1 VRLLFDMDETS
12 QEGLGD
18 DGSFEE
24 VQDAVVRLVAER
36 EEADGRPVNQ
46 FAVAVALEY
55 RHQGTEDGRLALW
68 RTEHVRALLREWFPR
83 KVTLLPDDEELT
95 DERLDAPAAVTAL
108 VGFLDA
114 AGILDP
120 RSDSPQSLYEA
131 ADAERAGWRQGMFDP
146 RFMGTAKFLMLS
158 AAEQGVDVRDEKA
171 LDGFLTRVR
180 DGRSV
185 LDEDQLAQIAQR
197 QQMQALFGTDSP
209 LAGAGSGNALGTG
222 SLLPERTPVIA
233 PVVLAP
239 LEELQEQ
246 ARGSVLLEQL
256 AMLVHEIGP
265 SGYSLTQ
272 TGRLRIADAREL
284 ARRLNTTA
292 GVPAEDTPA
301 RTTAAVRRAPR
312 LPHLRGDNPDAA
324 RTADDLPCL
333 SLLVAWATAAR
344 LIRVHKGRLV
354 AVAKARK
361 DVDDPAALA
370 GRAVRSLP
378 ELRERLLPH
387 PSRKDGEGRL
397 GEWSALF
404 PRFADLVADL
414 LAALYGMPVAS
425 PWPVLWATVRAA
437 YLDDPFFGADDDNSA
452 TQAEAHLRG
461 IVGILE
467 DLDVVSVT
475 RGRPDPDFTDIVR
488 SGALVPSGERQRQ
501 HTLQRALL
509 GTDVELL
516 ALTPLGTHA
525 VRELLLA
532 LGRHAPAVGA
542 LRDEPAPLLL
552 SVLLDEYDTQS
563 ARAELATWNGT
574 SEQLL
579 HAVRAI
585 RLHGRR
591 AAALHLLLDTLPD
604 GPRFMTQARQD
615 PELAPAALL
624 AATDT
629 GLLDVAD
636 LDERE
641 VALLAAESLLTVRE
655 FGGDEELLRGTR
667 RPGDSSARGRQ
678 HGSAPLAK
686 MIGPALASGH
696 PDTAGLDRLRRIDL
710 TPLSRLPGLPGPL
723 RAEQTRKQQ
732 RGRGGKGRGKGKRR
746 RR

>member
-1 VRLLFDMDETS
+1 MRLLFDIDETS
-12 QEGLGD
+12 QEDPGD
-18 DGSFEE
+18 DGSFED
-24 VQDAVVRLVAER
+24 VQDAIVRLVAER
-36 EEADGRPVNQ
+36 EEAGGRPVNE

-83 KVTLLPDDEELT
+83 KVTLLPDDEELS
-95 DERLDAPAAVTAL
+95 DERVDAPGAVCAL

-120 RSDSPQSLYEA
+120 RSDSPQALYEA
-131 ADAERAGWRQGMFDP
+131 AAAERAGWRQDMFDP

-158 AAEQGVDVRDEKA
+158 AAEQGVDVRDEEA
-171 LDGFLTRVR
+171 LDSFLTLVR
-180 DGRSV
+180 DGRSG
-185 LDEDQLAQIAQR
+185 LDQEQLAQIAQR
-197 QQMQALFGTDSP
+197 QHMQELLGTDGP
-209 LAGAGSGNALGTG
+209 LAGAGPGNARGTG
-222 SLLPERTPVIA
+222 SLLRERTPVIA

-239 LEELQEQ
+239 LDDLQEQ
-246 ARGSVLLEQL
+246 ARGSVLLGQL
-256 AMLVHEIGP
+256 ATLVHEIGP
-265 SGYSLTQ
+265 SGRSLTK
-272 TGRLRIADAREL
+272 TGRLRIVDAREL
-284 ARRLNTTA
+284 ARRLDTAA
-292 GVPAEDTPA
+292 GVPAEGAPA
-301 RTTAAVRRAPR
+301 RTTAPVHRAPR

-344 LIRVHKGRLV
+344 LIRVRKGRLV

-370 GRAVRSLP
+370 ARAVRSLP

-387 PSRKDGEGRL
+387 PSRKDGEGGL

-437 YLDDPFFGADDDNSA
+437 YLDDPFFGADDDNSV

-461 IVGILE
+461 IVGVLE
-467 DLDVVSVT
+467 DLGVVSVT
-475 RGRPDPDFTDIVR
+475 RGRPDPDFSALVR
-488 SGALVPSGERQRQ
+488 SGALVPPGERNRQ
-501 HTLQRALL
+501 HALKRALL

-516 ALTPLGTHA
+516 DLTPLGTHA
-525 VRELLLA
+525 VRELLLS
-532 LGRHAPAVGA
+532 LGRQSPAVGA

-552 SVLLDEYDTQS
+552 SVLLDEYDTDS
-563 ARAELATWNGT
+563 ARAELATWHGT
-574 SEQLL
+574 TEQLL
-579 HAVRAI
+579 NAVQAI
-585 RLHGRR
+585 RLHSRR
-591 AAALHLLLDTLPD
+591 AATLQLLLDTLPD

-624 AATDT
+624 AATNT

-636 LDERE
+636 LDQRE

-655 FGGDEELLRGTR
+655 LGGDEELLRGAR

-678 HGSAPLAK
+678 HGSAPLTQ
-686 MIGPALASGH
+686 MIDLALASGH
-696 PDTAGLDRLRRIDL
+696 PDTAGLDGLRHIDL
-710 TPLSRLPGLPGPL
+710 APLSRRPGRPGRL
-723 RAEQTRKQQ
+723 RAVQARKQH
-732 RGRGGKGRGKGKRR
+732 RGRGGKGKRR